1 MKRAFGSF
9 LFFLNYVRLLK
20 INHFRCL
27 GDTIAKKKPLL
38 AFFWL
43 PQGAFLCVSDITNKE
58 EYYETSIS
66 FGRL

>member
-1 MKRAFGSF
+1 MKRALALF
-9 LFFLNYVRLLK
+9 FFLNYDRLLK

-27 GDTIAKKKPLL
+27 GDTIAKKTITGV
-38 AFFWL
+38 FWL

>member
-1 MKRAFGSF
+1 MKRALALF
-9 LFFLNYVRLLK
+9 FFLNYDRLLK

-27 GDTIAKKKPLL
+27 GDTIAKKTITGVFGSPKGL
-38 AFFWL
+38 
-43 PQGAFLCVSDITNKE
+43 LCVSDITNKE